1 MPLFYNNALPLAI
14 VSRGNARLPDFASGL
29 QSSGKERNLD
39 YNYRGMSNIYIKNL
53 L

>member
-1 MPLFYNNALPLAI
+1 MPLFYNNPFPLAI

-29 QSSGKERNLD
+29 QSSGKERNMG
-39 YNYRGMSNIYIKNL
+39 YNNRCMSNIYIKNL